1 MCPVLALGIFRGGMV
16 MKPKRPDASI
26 IKFLQAY
33 RDDLTWQLA
42 RGGFEFVNTN
52 SKGTPEFKS
61 GKEPEQYL
69 LKLRSDIRI
78 LCNYY

>member
-1 MCPVLALGIFRGGMV
+1 MCPVLALGIFRGGVV
-16 MKPKRPDASI
+16 MKPTRPDTSI

-33 RDDLTWQLA
+33 RDDLQWQLIQ
-42 RGGFEFVNTN
+42 GGFEFVNTN

-61 GKEPEQYL
+61 GKEAEEYL